1 MSDNVKTDCLVCA
14 KHRGETPLAGG
25 VIFENDLISISHA
38 QLFGDEKDHYL
49 GHLFIESKRHVAE
62 YADLTDEE
70 AQQIGLWVKRLSQA
84 LLATLDMDHVYA
96 FMIVDGVPHVH
107 LHVIG
112 RYRGAP
118 REYWGPRVDDWPGAP
133 RGGAEEIAEVSLRIR
148 QFISVNGFSMEN
160 P

>member
-1 MSDNVKTDCLVCA
+1 MNQKTATDCLVCA
-14 KHRGETPLAGG
+14 KHRGETLLAGG
-25 VIFENDLISISHA
+25 IIFENDLLSISHA

-70 AQQIGLWVKRLSQA
+70 ARQIGLWVKRLSQA

-107 LHVIG
+107 LHIIG

-118 REYWGPRVDDWPGAP
+118 REYWGPRVDDWPEAP
-133 RGGAEEIAEVSLRIR
+133 RGGAEEIAEVAESIR
-148 QFISVNGFSMEN
+148 TWLQNSGVV
-160 P
+160 

>member
-1 MSDNVKTDCLVCA
+1 MNGSTVVDCLVCA
-14 KHRGETPLAGG
+14 KQRGETPLAGG
-25 VIFENDLISISHA
+25 FIFENALLSISHA
-38 QLFGDEKDHYL
+38 QLIGDEKDHYL
-49 GHLFIESKRHVAE
+49 GHLFIETKRHVGE
-62 YADLTDEE
+62 FADLTDDE
-70 AQQIGLWVKRLSQA
+70 AQGIGLWVKRLSQA

-133 RGGAEEIAEVSLRIR
+133 QGGAEEIAGVAQRIR
-148 QFISVNGFSMEN
+148 IWLRESSMV
-160 P
+160 